1 MSFWS
6 NAPLGLFIFHNV
18 FRNVNMYNINSS
30 ESCYNSSMRYL
41 SYENVYVVKGL
52 CVGLGDEVE
61 EVGPADCELQTVSGA
76 LECPHHTGWAQPE
89 GERPHP
95 LPPDGQECGGE
106 VRAHT
111 HTHTHT
117 PSLPA
122 WIQLLSTLHI
132 CWCRLLLSVLL
143 LVAYIQKNTKHAFR
157 TQYLTVFLQLWVW
170 RETLCCHVFLTS
182 N

>member
-6 NAPLGLFIFHNV
+6 NAPLGLFIFHNI
-18 FRNVNMYNINSS
+18 FRNVNIYNINSS
-30 ESCYNSSMRYL
+30 DSCYNSSMRYL

-106 VRAHT
+106 VRGHT
-111 HTHTHT
+111 HTHTHRHCQRGFNFYLLCT
-117 PSLPA
+117 FAGAASSFQFCCLWLIFKRILNMPSGLN
-122 WIQLLSTLHI
+122 I
-132 CWCRLLLSVLL
+132 
-143 LVAYIQKNTKHAFR
+143 
-157 TQYLTVFLQLWVW
+157 
-170 RETLCCHVFLTS
+170 
-182 N
+182 